1 MEPGERD
8 AARRTELADAVAA
21 LAPSELQR
29 VLIGVHRRA
38 GAGVEPATVLRR
50 YREDRFAGPAGSE
63 AGAVLATALG
73 LLPDGFHAVTPAP
86 TAASSTGRRVC
97 SATGGSVWS

>member
-1 MEPGERD
+1 MGAGSIARWSQESGTPPG
-8 AARRTELADAVAA
+8 RTELAEALAA

-38 GAGVEPATVLRR
+38 AAGVEPATVLRR

-63 AGAVLATALG
+63 SSAVLHVLATGLG
-73 LLPDGFHAVTPAP
+73 VERL
-86 TAASSTGRRVC
+86 AA
-97 SATGGSVWS
+97 AWSVRSR